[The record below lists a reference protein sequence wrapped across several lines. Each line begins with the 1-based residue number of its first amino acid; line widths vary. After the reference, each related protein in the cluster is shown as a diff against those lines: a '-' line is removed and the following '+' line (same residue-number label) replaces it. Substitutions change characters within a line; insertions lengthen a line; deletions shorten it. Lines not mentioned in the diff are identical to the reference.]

1 MTEFDD
7 ALTLVPAP
15 GSGADRR
22 RFSAELGDGWR
33 IGHAVNGG
41 LLLEEDA
48 EVWDSAGR
56 LVAQSRQLAAA
67 PRS

>member
-1 MTEFDD
+1 MTELDD
-7 ALTLVPAP
+7 ALALR
-15 GSGADRR
+15 ADGDGPVR
-22 RFSAELGDGWR
+22 RFTADLGDGWR